1 MLSTAPGGNNLK
13 GGNKS
18 PTKRLLWLVA
28 LALMAGIIVY
38 ALDASRR
45 LKGGSGS
52 GPVPD
57 PHLALTTG
65 AVQKPPASPVGPKIQ
80 FASQSHDF
88 GTTATDWSRTVEP
101 GQTGTIPIQFNS
113 TTFSGPVGKNIMVT
127 CNDPGEPVVTLQL
140 SANIWRTI
148 EVTPQFAILSVTAES
163 PSNTTT
169 MRITNNMPEPLTLG
183 APESGNPAFAAE
195 LKTIQPG
202 REFELIVRTVPPL
215 PVGNVSG
222 AISLKTSSTNI
233 PTLTITAIANM
244 QPVVMVMPSQISLP
258 VAPLANPMLY
268 TLSIRN
274 NGTNTLAL
282 SEPAMNAKGV
292 DVQLKEL
299 QPGRFFEV
307 SVTFPAGFEV
317 AQGEQVELSLK
328 SNHPQFPVIK
338 APVLQPPRPVPV
350 PPLK

>member
-28 LALMAGIIVY
+28 LALMAGVIVY

-57 PHLALTTG
+57 PHPAQTTG

-88 GTTATDWSRTVEP
+88 GRVIEGEVANHTYTFTNVGSQTLVISDVQVSCGCTTAMDWSRSVEP
-101 GQTGTIPIQFNS
+101 GQTGTIAIQFNS
-113 TTFSGPVGKNIMVT
+113 ATFSGPVGKSIIVT

-140 SANIWRTI
+140 TANIWRTI

-169 MRITNNMPEPLTLG
+169 MRITNNQPEPLTLA
-183 APESGNPAFAAE
+183 APECDNRAFAAE

-202 REFELIVRTVPPL
+202 RAFELLVRTVPPL
-215 PVGNVSG
+215 PVGNVS
-222 AISLKTSSTNI
+222 ATISLKTSSTNI
-233 PTLTITAIANM
+233 PTLTITAIANV
-244 QPVVMVMPSQISLP
+244 QPVVMPS
-258 VAPLANPMLY
+258 
-268 TLSIRN
+268 
-274 NGTNTLAL
+274 
-282 SEPAMNAKGV
+282 
-292 DVQLKEL
+292 
-299 QPGRFFEV
+299 
-307 SVTFPAGFEV
+307 
-317 AQGEQVELSLK
+317 
-328 SNHPQFPVIK
+328 PVIEV
-338 APVLQPPRPVPV
+338 PVLQPPRPATVTPS
-350 PPLK
+350 K